1 MKILEVLKINI
12 VIPILIIAFSTSSCG
27 ENIEMRGK
35 NKMNNGSKKPNHLI
49 NEKSPYLL
57 QHAYNP
63 VEWYPWGEEAFEKA
77 RRENKPIFL
86 SIGYSTCHWCHV
98 MEHESFED
106 STVAAEMNKTFISIK
121 VDREERPDID
131 NIYMT
136 VCQMLTGSGGWPLTI
151 IMTPDKKPFFA
162 GTYFPKETRFGRIGM
177 IELTQKIRESWIA
190 DREKINASA
199 EQITTAIKNIENKVG
214 NSEITEETMH
224 NAFEQFSQRFDEE
237 FGGFGESPK
246 FPSPHN
252 LTFLLR
258 YWKLTGNGEAL
269 KMAEKTLTSMRK
281 GGIFDHIGFGFHRYS
296 TDREWLVPHFE
307 KMLYDQALLIN
318 AYIETYQAT
327 QNKEYA
333 TVAEEII
340 EYVLRDMTS
349 PEGGFYSAE
358 DADSE
363 GVEGKFYVWTVDEI
377 RKILDEKDAQ
387 LFITT
392 YNIEKNGNF
401 TEEST
406 KTESGENI
414 PHLKYSI
421 PEIAGK
427 IKLNQP
433 ELETRL
439 ENIREKLFTDR
450 EERVHPYKDDKILT
464 DWNGLM
470 IAALAKTARV
480 LDSKEIEDAAIKSMD
495 FILSTMR
502 KSDGRLLHRS
512 RDGEV
517 SIQAHIDDY
526 AFVIWGLLELYET
539 TFDVNYLKTAVELQ
553 EIQNEYFWDYEQGGF
568 YFTANDAEKLLTRS
582 KDVYDGAI
590 PSGNSTSFNNLLKL
604 GRLTANS
611 KFEDLASKMSKT
623 FSDVVNNAPS
633 GTTMMLQGINFA
645 LGNSSE
651 VIIVGNLKSD
661 DSKTLLQKLNS
672 NFIPNKVVLFKNNDN
687 QEDLEHIAPFTKD
700 YEIEDENLMVY
711 VCKNFNCN
719 MPTNEIKT
727 VLELL
732 DQN

>member
-1 MKILEVLKINI
+1 MTKIQLLKVYKLIL
-12 VIPILIIAFSTSSCG
+12 ILIIVFSTQSCG
-27 ENIEMRGK
+27 K
-35 NKMNNGSKKPNHLI
+35 NFKLERKNNMNNKSEKPNHLI

-77 RRENKPIFL
+77 RKEGKPIFL

-106 STVAAEMNKTFISIK
+106 STVATEMNKTFISIK

-162 GTYFPKETRFGRIGM
+162 GTYFPKEARFGRIGM
-177 IELTQKIRESWIA
+177 IELTKKIRESWSN
-190 DREKINASA
+190 DRDKINSSA
-199 EQITTAIKNIENKVG
+199 EQITLAIKNIDDKVG
-214 NSEITEETMH
+214 TSEITEEATH
-224 NAFEQFSQRFDEE
+224 NAFEQFSKRFDSE
-237 FGGFGESPK
+237 FGGFGSSPK

-258 YWKLTGNGEAL
+258 YWKQTGNGDAL
-269 KMAEKTLTSMRK
+269 KMVETTLTSMRK

-296 TDREWLVPHFE
+296 TDREWLLPHFE

-327 QNKEYA
+327 HNKEYA

-349 PEGGFYSAE
+349 HEGGFYSAE
-358 DADSE
+358 DADSD
-363 GVEGKFYVWTVDEI
+363 GIEGKFYVWNIDEI
-377 RKILDEKDAQ
+377 RKILNEKDAQ

-392 YNIEKNGNF
+392 YNLNENGNF
-401 TEEST
+401 TEET
-406 KTESGENI
+406 KKSATGNNI
-414 PHLKYSI
+414 THLKHSI
-421 PEIAGK
+421 PQIAER
-427 IKLNQP
+427 IKLTET

-439 ENIREKLFTDR
+439 ENIRQKLFAVR

-470 IAALAKTARV
+470 IVALAKTARV
-480 LDSKEIEDAAIKSMD
+480 LDNKQIENAAIKSMD
-495 FILSTMR
+495 FILTKMQNE
-502 KSDGRLLHRS
+502 DGRLFHRY

-517 SIQAHIDDY
+517 SIQATIDDY
-526 AFVIWGLLELYET
+526 AFVIWGLIELYET
-539 TFDVNYLKTAVELQ
+539 TFNLDYLNRAIQFQKLQ
-553 EIQNEYFWDYEQGGF
+553 NKNFWDNENGGY

-582 KDVYDGAI
+582 KDIYDGAI
-590 PSGNSTSFNNLLKL
+590 PSGNSVSFNNLLKL

-611 KFEDLASKMSKT
+611 EFEELASQMSKT
-623 FSDVVNNAPS
+623 FSDAVNRVPS
-633 GTTMMLQGINFA
+633 GTTMMLHGINFA

-651 VIIVGNLKSD
+651 VIIVRGKNYDGTKELLLKI
-661 DSKTLLQKLNS
+661 NRE
-672 NFIPNKVVLFKNNDN
+672 FIPNKTVMLKSSDN
-687 QEDLEHIAPFTKD
+687 QKMIELIAPFIKD
-700 YEIEDENLMVY
+700 YTIENGNTLVY

-719 MPTNEIKT
+719 IPTSDIKT
-727 VLELL
+727 ILELL
-732 DQN
+732 NN